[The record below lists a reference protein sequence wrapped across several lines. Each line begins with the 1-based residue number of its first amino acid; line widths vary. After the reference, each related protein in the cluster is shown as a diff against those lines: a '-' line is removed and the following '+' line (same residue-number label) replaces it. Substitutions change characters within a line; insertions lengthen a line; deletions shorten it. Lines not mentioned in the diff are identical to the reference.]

1 VIKIQHSPFVSL
13 CTVGFFARL
22 SYAMART
29 PVLPL
34 FAVSLGARPEA
45 IGFVVG
51 ASTITGIFF
60 KLPAGALSDIYGRHK
75 MLLLGVLVF
84 GITPFAYYLVTN
96 YWQLVGIRFFHG
108 LATSI
113 YGPVAMAMVV
123 DTAGGQKGE
132 RLSWFSSITII
143 GNLLG
148 APLGGLV
155 LYYLAKQSTPTLN
168 HFHIFYLI
176 CGIFGTI
183 SLLFTLR
190 FFTWEKASLSLP
202 PEKGP
207 NHPLKKVGIGGLQK
221 FSKGIKE
228 VISDYRVLI
237 TSNIQGVQKLAVGA
251 LEAFLPVY
259 AVTNAGLNAFQAGIL
274 WGAQIITT
282 ILTKPIMGKISDRYG
297 RKLIVF
303 LGMWIC
309 AIPLACIPF
318 TQNFYLLLFLAM
330 AFGIGEAF
338 VTSSSAAMVAE
349 FCKEQHY
356 GAAMGTFG
364 TIFDVGHAAGPV
376 LAGLLL
382 AHLNYQNSFLII
394 ASILVFA
401 SFVFNISVQE
411 KRNVFETGGVI

>member
-1 VIKIQHSPFVSL
+1 MKIQLSPFVAL

-34 FAVSLGARPEA
+34 FAVFLGARPEA

-60 KLPAGALSDIYGRHK
+60 KLPAGTLSDIYGRHK
-75 MLLLGVLVF
+75 MLLLGILVF
-84 GITPFAYYLVTN
+84 GLTPFAYYLVTN
-96 YWQLVGIRFFHG
+96 YWQLVGLRFFHG

-113 YGPVAMAMVV
+113 YGPVAMAMIA

-143 GNLLG
+143 GNLIG
-148 APLGGLV
+148 APLGGFI
-155 LYYLAKQSTPTLN
+155 LYHLCRGEQPFAPTLN
-168 HFHIFYLI
+168 DFHIAYFI
-176 CGIFGTI
+176 CGFFGLI
-183 SLLFTLR
+183 SL
-190 FFTWEKASLSLP
+190 FFA
-202 PEKGP
+202 
-207 NHPLKKVGIGGLQK
+207 LKFSTRGKIERSRNRVPISQSWQK

-228 VISDYRVLI
+228 VSSDYRVLI
-237 TSNIQGVQKLAVGA
+237 TSNMQGVQKLAVGS

-259 AVTNAGLNAFQAGIL
+259 AVTIAGLNTFQAGIL
-274 WGAQIITT
+274 WGVQIVTV
-282 ILTKPIMGKISDRYG
+282 ILAKPIMGKISDKYG
-297 RKLIVF
+297 RKSIIF

-309 AIPLACIPF
+309 AISLACIPL
-318 TQNFYLLLFLAM
+318 TQVFFLLILLAM
-330 AFGIGEAF
+330 IFGIGEAF

-364 TIFDVGHAAGPV
+364 TIFDIGHASGPI

-382 AHLNYQNSFLII
+382 AHLNYQHSFLII
-394 ASILVFA
+394 ATILVLA
-401 SFVFNISVQE
+401 SFVFNFSVQE
-411 KRNVFETGGVI
+411 KNNRIRQGEVA